1 MSHEIDRRSLLRLGA
16 AGLAVPLLANAPS
29 ALASTIG
36 ISGNSRSAADL
47 AADRIVASVRRPWFP
62 PRTFPVT
69 RFGAK
74 GDGTTKNTA
83 AFAAAI
89 AACHRTGGGHVVVP
103 HRNFR
108 SCSPA
113 GRASS

>member
-16 AGLAVPLLANAPS
+16 LGLSAPLVATATP
-29 ALASTIG
+29 ALAST
-36 ISGNSRSAADL
+36 STTSTPRTARTTRLSTDL

-62 PRTFPVT
+62 PRNFPVT
-69 RFGAK
+69 GFGAV

-89 AACHRTGGGHVVVP
+89 AT
-103 HRNFR
+103 
-108 SCSPA
+108 CSRA
-113 GRASS
+113 G

>member
-1 MSHEIDRRSLLRLGA
+1 
-16 AGLAVPLLANAPS
+16 LAVPLLANPPS
-29 ALASTIG
+29 ALASSTG
-36 ISGNSRSAADL
+36 MSGTSRSAADL
-47 AADRIVASVRRPWFP
+47 AADRIVASVRRTWFP

-89 AACHRTGGGHVVVP
+89 TACHRAGGGHVVVP
-103 HRNFR
+103 SGTFLTGAIHLLSNVDLHVE
-108 SCSPA
+108 S
-113 GRASS
+113 G